1 MKNKKLRSIT
11 LKLSILSLLAINF
24 SFYVFAQAPTRDF
37 SKETARISA
46 DWVKDAVIY
55 QIFPRNYSQKG
66 DFNSIT
72 ADLDRIKNLGVDV
85 LWLMPIHPIGKL
97 KSKGTIGSPYA
108 VKDYYAINP
117 DYGTKE
123 DFKRLVTEAHR
134 RNLKVIIDIVANHT
148 AWDSVMMKNKAFYT
162 QDKNGN
168 IIPPVPDWAD
178 VADLNYDNPELR
190 KYMTEMLVSWIRD
203 YDLDGFRCDVAFFVP
218 TDFWENARA
227 EVAKIKPET
236 IWLAEAETPDLLVK
250 AFDLDYSWANHSV
263 MTNVLQ
269 GNLPASEIRR
279 NWEKQKA
286 EMPKNSLLMRFS
298 DNHDERRAITRFG
311 ERGALAAQTLA
322 FTLDGVPL
330 VYNGMEVG
338 DSTESGAPALFEKL
352 PIFWQ
357 FAERRPEFPRFYK
370 EMIALRKS
378 SVALRRGD
386 LTWLKNSD
394 ENRVLTFARKSG
406 NEEILIAVN
415 MSNQP
420 FFGTIETAGNFTE
433 ITPNIGAPL
442 PPDDDKRREKAQTNN
457 ALPSLSLD
465 AYGFRI
471 FRKSI

>member
-1 MKNKKLRSIT
+1 MNNKFFSKV
-11 LKLSILSLLAINF
+11 LSLIIAGVIF
-24 SFYVFAQAPTRDF
+24 SSFIFAQQPAPHDY
-37 SKETARISA
+37 SKDTARPTA

-55 QIFPRNYSQKG
+55 QIFERQYSQKG

-72 ADLDRIKNLGVDV
+72 ADLDRLKNLGVDV

-123 DFKRLVTEAHR
+123 DFKRLISEAHK

-148 AWDSVMMKNKAFYT
+148 AWDSVMMSNPAFYT
-162 QDKNGN
+162 HNDKGE

-178 VADLNYDNPELR
+178 VADLNYDNPETR

-218 TDFWENARA
+218 TDFWDNARA
-227 EVAKIKPET
+227 QIDKIKPNT
-236 IWLAEAETPDLLVK
+236 LWLAEAETPDLLTK

-269 GNLPASEIRR
+269 GNLPASEIRK

-298 DNHDERRAITRFG
+298 DDHDERRAIARFG
-311 ERGALAAQTLA
+311 EKGALAAQTLA

-338 DSTESGAPALFEKL
+338 DTAESGYPALFEKL

-357 FAERRPEFPRFYK
+357 TEVRRPEFPRFYK
-370 EMIALRKS
+370 EMIALHKS

-394 ENRVLTFARKSG
+394 ESKVLTFTRKSG
-406 NEEILIAVN
+406 AEEILVAIN
-415 MSNQP
+415 MSSVP
-420 FFGTIETAGNFTE
+420 FFGAVEASGNYEE
-433 ITPNIGAPL
+433 ITPNIAAPM
-442 PPDDDKRREKAQTNN
+442 PPDDDQNKEKAQMSN

-465 AYGFRI
+465 AYGFRL
-471 FRKSI
+471 FKRKM

>member
-1 MKNKKLRSIT
+1 MKLNILKIKLF
-11 LKLSILSLLAINF
+11 SLLIAFCAF
-24 SFYVFAQAPTRDF
+24 STFAQPPAPRDF
-37 SKETARISA
+37 SKETARPTA

-55 QIFPRNYSQKG
+55 QIFERQYSPKG

-72 ADLDRIKNLGVDV
+72 ADLDRLKNLGVDV
-85 LWLMPIHPIGKL
+85 LWLMPVHPIGKL

-108 VKDYYAINP
+108 VKDYYAVNP

-123 DFKRLVTEAHR
+123 DFKRLVSEAHKR
-134 RNLKVIIDIVANHT
+134 GMKVIIDIVANHT
-148 AWDSVMMKNKAFYT
+148 SWDSVMMKNKAFYK

-178 VADLNYDNPELR
+178 VAALNYENPATR

-218 TDFWENARA
+218 TDFWENARK
-227 EVAKIKPET
+227 EVDKIKPDT
-236 IWLAEAETPDLLVK
+236 LWLAEAETPDLLLK

-269 GNLPASEIRR
+269 GNLPAYEIRK
-279 NWEKQKA
+279 NYEKQKA

-298 DNHDERRAITRFG
+298 DNHDERRAIARFG
-311 ERGALAAQTLA
+311 EKGALAAQTLA

-330 VYNGMEVG
+330 VYNGMESG
-338 DSTESGAPALFEKL
+338 DTTESGAPALFEKL
-352 PIFWQ
+352 PIFWG

-370 EMIALRKS
+370 EMIQLRKNS
-378 SVALRRGD
+378 IALRRGD

-394 ENRVLTFARKSG
+394 EAKVLTFTRKSG
-406 NEEILIAVN
+406 NEEILVAIN
-415 MSNQP
+415 MSNTP
-420 FFGTIETAGNFTE
+420 FFGAVEAGANYTE

-442 PPDDDKRREKAQTNN
+442 PPDDDKHKAKAAMNN
-457 ALPSLSLD
+457 ALPTLSLD
-465 AYGFRI
+465 SFGFRI
-471 FRKSI
+471 FKRN